1 MAARL
6 SLAQQLAQLDDTAPV
21 DFDPEELPGAAG
33 GDEDAEMKDAAAG
46 RGHYLDVGPSN
57 LRKQHDSISDPKY
70 EGKRASRAQLLGDEG
85 DEESE
90 GEDAD
95 QPNGFHEEDF
105 QGSDESE
112 VDEGTV
118 NDEDGVVDDEE
129 DAAEGPDESEEE
141 AESGGEEDDQAHE
154 HQTPASEST
163 LPAPASQNDDLTD
176 SLRKNREADLRK
188 GKAVARQVAIW
199 DTLLDARIRLQ
210 KSVTAA
216 QKLVD
221 AGTITERA
229 DCGDALTGMLDEALA
244 LSDELMSFQEKLLEK
259 NEDVTPPARKRRR
272 IEAPEPSVADYGEQL
287 RGLTEDMIALEHT
300 AHPHLVRTLTKW
312 SAKIQ
317 AVAPSVLLPSSR
329 NAFSKSAQPK
339 SAVALIDETLSDHNK
354 LLART
359 RVRRGRLAVEVGE
372 VGGGKDGHAEEPQP
386 DPTEIFDDTDFY
398 QQLLRQVIDAR
409 GGNGTDNQDWVQAQ
423 KARKAR
429 KKVDTKASKGR
440 KIRYDVHEK
449 LQNFMVPIPAY
460 GGWHEEQVDELF
472 ASLLGRGY
480 EGAMR
485 EVGGEEGGD
494 GGVDGE
500 GKDRQKEKEALHDFR
515 VF

>member
-21 DFDPEELPGAAG
+21 DFDPEELPGATG

-70 EGKRASRAQLLGDEG
+70 EGKRASRAQLLGDE
-85 DEESE
+85 DE
-90 GEDAD
+90 GETDGEEAVD
-95 QPNGFHEEDF
+95 QPNGIHEDDSDAEEHVDGPGDHNEMSEEED
-105 QGSDESE
+105 GME
-112 VDEGTV
+112 
-118 NDEDGVVDDEE
+118 ED
-129 DAAEGPDESEEE
+129 DAAEGPYESEEDQ
-141 AESGGEEDDQAHE
+141 ESASDEEVDAHE
-154 HQTPASEST
+154 HQS
-163 LPAPASQNDDLTD
+163 PAPETNPSAPAPQTDDLTD

-229 DCGDALTGMLDEALA
+229 DCGEALTGMLDEALV

-272 IEAPEPSVADYGEQL
+272 IEALESSVADYGEQL
-287 RGLTEDMIALEHT
+287 RGLTEDVVALEHI

-359 RVRRGRLAVEVGE
+359 RVRRGRLAVEGADDDIE
-372 VGGGKDGHAEEPQP
+372 KPQP

-409 GGNGTDNQDWVQAQ
+409 GGGADNQDWVQAQ

-485 EVGGEEGGD
+485 EVVGGGVV

-500 GKDRQKEKEALHDFR
+500 GKDRQKEAEALQDFR

>member
-6 SLAQQLAQLDDTAPV
+6 SLAQQLAQLDDTTPV
-21 DFDPEELPGAAG
+21 DFDPEELPGATG

-70 EGKRASRAQLLGDEG
+70 EGKRASRAQLLGDED

-90 GEDAD
+90 REDAD
-95 QPNGFHEEDF
+95 QPNGHEEDF

-112 VDEGTV
+112 VDEGME
-118 NDEDGVVDDEE
+118 NDEDGGVEDEE

-141 AESGGEEDDQAHE
+141 AESGGEEDNQAHE

-163 LPAPASQNDDLTD
+163 LPAPASRTDDLTD

-221 AGTITERA
+221 AGTMTERA
-229 DCGDALTGMLDEALA
+229 DCGEALTGMLDEALA

-287 RGLTEDMIALEHT
+287 RGLTENVVALEHT

-372 VGGGKDGHAEEPQP
+372 GEGGKDGDAEKPQP
-386 DPTEIFDDTDFY
+386 DPAEIFDDTDFY

-485 EVGGEEGGD
+485 EVGGEEGVG

-500 GKDRQKEKEALHDFR
+500 GKERQKEVEALHDFR

>member
-21 DFDPEELPGAAG
+21 DFDPEELPGATG

-70 EGKRASRAQLLGDEG
+70 EGKRASRAQLLGDD
-85 DEESE
+85 DEEE
-90 GEDAD
+90 TDGEEAVD
-95 QPNGFHEEDF
+95 QPNGLHEDDSDAEEHNDGLEEHDEVSEED
-105 QGSDESE
+105 
-112 VDEGTV
+112 
-118 NDEDGVVDDEE
+118 DGKAP
-129 DAAEGPDESEEE
+129 DASEEE
-141 AESGGEEDDQAHE
+141 ESGSEDEDEDEARE
-154 HQTPASEST
+154 HQLPASET
-163 LPAPASQNDDLTD
+163 KPPAPAPQTDELTD

-216 QKLVD
+216 QRLVD
-221 AGTITERA
+221 AGAITDRA
-229 DCGDALTGMLDEALA
+229 DCGNALTGMLDEALA

-272 IEAPEPSVADYGEQL
+272 IEALESSVADYGEQL
-287 RGLTEDMIALEHT
+287 RGLTEDVVALEHI

-359 RVRRGRLAVEVGE
+359 RVRRGRLAVEGADDDIE
-372 VGGGKDGHAEEPQP
+372 KTQP

-409 GGNGTDNQDWVQAQ
+409 GGGADNQDWVQVQ

-480 EGAMR
+480 EGAMK
-485 EVGGEEGGD
+485 EVGGEEGVV
-494 GGVDGE
+494 GGVVGE
-500 GKDRQKEKEALHDFR
+500 GKDRQKEAEALHDFR

>member
-70 EGKRASRAQLLGDEG
+70 EGKRASRAQLLGDD
-85 DEESE
+85 DEEEDEEDE

-95 QPNGFHEEDF
+95 RPNAIHEEDSEAEEHSD
-105 QGSDESE
+105 GSEEHGEVSE
-112 VDEGTV
+112 D
-118 NDEDGVVDDEE
+118 DGMEDEE
-129 DAAEGPDESEEE
+129 NTAEGPDASEEE
-141 AESGGEEDDQAHE
+141 ESASEEEDEAHGQ
-154 HQTPASEST
+154 HS
-163 LPAPASQNDDLTD
+163 PAPEAKSSAPAPKTDDLTD
-176 SLRKNREADLRK
+176 SLRKNREADVRK

-221 AGTITERA
+221 AGSIVERE
-229 DCGDALTGMLDEALA
+229 DCGAALTGMLDEALA

-272 IEAPEPSVADYGEQL
+272 IEAPEPSVADYSEQL
-287 RGLTEDMIALEHT
+287 RGLTEDVVALEHT

-339 SAVALIDETLSDHNK
+339 SAVALIDETLADHNK

-359 RVRRGRLAVEVGE
+359 RVRRGRLAVE
-372 VGGGKDGHAEEPQP
+372 DGDDDAAKPQT
-386 DPTEIFDDTDFY
+386 DPAEIFDDTDFY

-409 GGNGTDNQDWVQAQ
+409 GGGAADNQDWVQAQ

-460 GGWHEEQVDELF
+460 NGWHEEQVDELF

-480 EGAMR
+480 EGAMKQV
-485 EVGGEEGGD
+485 VGDE
-494 GGVDGE
+494 GVDGE
-500 GKDRQKEKEALHDFR
+500 VQGAGTDRQKEAEVLHDFR